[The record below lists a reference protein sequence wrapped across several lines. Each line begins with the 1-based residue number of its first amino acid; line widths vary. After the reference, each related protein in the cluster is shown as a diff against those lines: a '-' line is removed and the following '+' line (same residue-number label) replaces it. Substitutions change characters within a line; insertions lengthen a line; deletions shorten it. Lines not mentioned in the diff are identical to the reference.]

1 MSQTRIILFAHGSRD
16 PLWME
21 TFEKLALELAM
32 DIGVDSVALAYMEF
46 TAPSLADAVRDA
58 EEDGVS
64 SIKIL
69 PLFLSAGGHVSRDI
83 PRLANAARREHPQ
96 LEIELLPP
104 VGEYPL
110 FRSMVRDI
118 ARSAI
123 AEDYDAAEALQK
135 AVNGV

>member
-16 PLWME
+16 PIWME
-21 TFEKLALELAM
+21 TFERLAMELAM
-32 DIGVDSVALAYMEF
+32 EIRVESVALAYMEF
-46 TAPSLADAVRDA
+46 ALPTLADAVLEA
-58 EEDGVS
+58 AEDGVRKV
-64 SIKIL
+64 KIL

-96 LEIELLPP
+96 LDIELLPP
-104 VGEYPL
+104 IGEYPL

-123 AEDYDAAEALQK
+123 SEDYDADGALQT
-135 AVNGV
+135 AVNGA